1 MKISGEWSSQF
12 QPNDTK
18 MDNFYV
24 KRDVIR
30 ATKFMKQE
38 GQFNYYPSE
47 ELRAHVLQV
56 IFSLKMNTM
65 SQYFYEPIRL
75 FIIIVLRKDN
85 LRSNTFFDYL

>member
-1 MKISGEWSSQF
+1 
-12 QPNDTK
+12 

-30 ATKFMKQE
+30 ATKFMRQE

-56 IFSLKMNTM
+56 TCILLQNFWQGLDLTC
-65 SQYFYEPIRL
+65 FRHL
-75 FIIIVLRKDN
+75 IVYGYN
-85 LRSNTFFDYL
+85 Q

>member
-1 MKISGEWSSQF
+1 MIITGEWGSQF

-56 IFSLKMNTM
+56 N
-65 SQYFYEPIRL
+65 
-75 FIIIVLRKDN
+75 
-85 LRSNTFFDYL
+85 

>member
-1 MKISGEWSSQF
+1 MIAEKFLILTILIGEWSSQF
-12 QPNDTK
+12 QANDTK

-56 IFSLKMNTM
+56 IYIGL
-65 SQYFYEPIRL
+65 
-75 FIIIVLRKDN
+75 
-85 LRSNTFFDYL
+85 